1 MGDTISQCVPSE
13 VTSDN
18 NGAQSVW
25 VVAVAAPPLHLLPL
39 SKALSLIRS
48 SANINIHQT
57 MNQSSSSQR
66 VTLLLP
72 WVEDRNERSLL
83 YGESTR
89 FNDGALGRE
98 QQTEYIRRWSVENSG
113 LPKDMV
119 NRHLRIRFYPAKYA
133 LPSRNMKSICKFLP
147 KATTLPVSYEV
158 LQKLKEEDGDDIVFD
173 NDIKLLCVDFQ
184 GQEKMYLLRDVLRTS
199 TVNETVEKTSSVSV
213 QSKAATASLMET
225 QPSESKDDDGIKQ
238 QQTTSVTVENTS
250 SVSVQSKAATASLME
265 SQPSESKDNDG
276 TKQQISIFAT
286 VENTSSVSVQS
297 KAATASLMESQ
308 PSESKDNDGTKQQI
322 STFVTTA
329 SEKDTSQTKSLKMT
343 RVEPPLDNKLEK
355 LDKDP
360 NYKKAQA
367 LKRRRQSPSSAISL
381 AHVKKEMLIS
391 HEKLGPGSFSESF
404 SRFFFA
410 VIKLVFFAL
419 GVVLLWFILID
430 SHYIPGLN
438 GPIYGEKCT
447 VFDQYTTQLEYA

>member
-276 TKQQISIFAT
+276 TKQQIS
-286 VENTSSVSVQS
+286 
-297 KAATASLMESQ
+297 
-308 PSESKDNDGTKQQI
+308 
-322 STFVTTA
+322 TFVTTA